1 MLESNLMNI
10 TMFFAI
16 AGIGLVFVVMWIVRS
31 ESRINICK
39 QEIKRLKSELSASDS
54 EKFMLAE
61 KLSALE
67 GANDEPRSAAGRVPE
82 ELARKNKELE
92 SENKRL
98 KTELAE
104 AKKSVEEV
112 YDALTSKK

>member
-39 QEIKRLKSELSASDS
+39 QEIKRLKSELSTNDS

-67 GANDEPRSAAGRVPE
+67 SASSEPRSGAGGVSE
-82 ELARKNKELE
+82 ELIRKNKELE
-92 SENKRL
+92 SDNKKLR
-98 KTELAE
+98 TELAE